1 MLYFESLELHFTLID
16 WASLIAI
23 TALGGFMR
31 GFAGFGTTLVMVP
44 IFILFMP
51 PVEAVLIGLTI
62 DVIAMVPMF
71 PSAAKD
77 SDWKRIMPIFIG
89 SVLATPIGVYIL
101 YVMSDDAMRIIIA
114 LLLIGSALLML
125 SGWSYRGKQNSSL
138 SFGVGLLSGTS
149 GTAAGIGGPPIAVYM
164 LALGLSAD
172 KTRSTLN
179 TTSFIKESI
188 SALSILCITTL
199 EIRLLIII
207 LMLLP
212 FMLTFAWI
220 GSHFFRKTNET
231 SFKKFILRFLLI
243 IGVAIFTKTIF
254 FN

>member
-1 MLYFESLELHFTLID
+1 MTFLDAFNINFTILEWL
-16 WASLIAI
+16 SLIMI

-51 PVEAVLIGLTI
+51 PVEAVLIGLSI

-71 PSAAKD
+71 PSAAKN

-89 SVLATPIGVYIL
+89 SVVATPIGVYIL
-101 YVMSDDAMRIIIA
+101 YVMSDDAMRMIIA

-125 SGWSYRGKQNSSL
+125 SGWSYNGKQSSSL

-188 SALSILCITTL
+188 SALSILYITTL

-212 FMLTFAWI
+212 FMVIFAWI

-254 FN
+254 SN